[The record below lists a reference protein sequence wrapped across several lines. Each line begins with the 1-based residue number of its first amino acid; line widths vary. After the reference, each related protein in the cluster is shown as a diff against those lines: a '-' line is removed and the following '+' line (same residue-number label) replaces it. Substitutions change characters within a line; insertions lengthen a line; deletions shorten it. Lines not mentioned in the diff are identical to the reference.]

1 MKDSSEP
8 SFSVERYFCDLMVG
22 DKNLSAA
29 IAAMK
34 TLLMVLEE
42 TNSEFLHFIILMV
55 INVSNIININ
65 CSNDHS
71 RTALGDPKSGSNH
84 PEH

>member
-1 MKDSSEP
+1 MKDSLEP

-42 TNSEFLHFIILMV
+42 TNSKLIFICFYSFIFK
-55 INVSNIININ
+55 NVSII
-65 CSNDHS
+65 
-71 RTALGDPKSGSNH
+71 
-84 PEH
+84 